1 MLISETI
8 TDEVLKSLAN
18 SSTCLAGLKHLDF
31 TNCKNITDFGLS
43 LIYNSNNCFNLE
55 KIILD
60 GTELSAQSILGI
72 CNS

>member
-1 MLISETI
+1 M

-18 SSTCLAGLKHLDF
+18 SSTCLVGLKHLDF
-31 TNCKNITDFGLS
+31 SNCKGITDFGLS
-43 LIYNSNNCFNLE
+43 LIYNSNNCCNLE

-60 GTELSAQSILGI
+60 GTEISSKSILGI